1 MAEETTTTAAPA
13 TAAASKPA
21 VKRKPAR
28 RKPATRRKPAAKR
41 KPAPKRAAPKKAG
54 KAFAANAQ
62 ETGREVFLA
71 GLGVYGKAYDQAQES
86 LDGLQKKLKSRRK
99 NADKVYK
106 DLVKRGQKVEK
117 DARSAFDDIDMPK
130 LDSLTDRKKLEQQ
143 LKKAK
148 ARFQELR
155 KSVRLKSAA

>member
-1 MAEETTTTAAPA
+1 MAEETTIAA
-13 TAAASKPA
+13 TATEAASKPA
-21 VKRKPAR
+21 VKRKPAAR
-28 RKPATRRKPAAKR
+28 RKPVKRRKPAAR
-41 KPAPKRAAPKKAG
+41 KPVPKRAVPKKAG
-54 KAFAANAQ
+54 KDFAANAQ

-71 GLGVYGKAYDQAQES
+71 GLGMYGKAYDQAQER
-86 LDGLQKKLKSRRK
+86 LDGLQKKLKTRRK

-106 DLVKRGQKVEK
+106 ELVKRGQKVEK
-117 DARSAFDDIDMPK
+117 DARSAFDDIDIPK
-130 LDSLTDRKKLEQQ
+130 LDDLTNRKKLEQQ